1 MSELSII
8 EMEDVTSE
16 NMCNKK
22 KHFYVR
28 CHISQVSP
36 ALWIYP
42 RV

>member
-22 KHFYVR
+22 HNRFMYDT
-28 CHISQVSP
+28 ISH
-36 ALWIYP
+36 
-42 RV
+42 